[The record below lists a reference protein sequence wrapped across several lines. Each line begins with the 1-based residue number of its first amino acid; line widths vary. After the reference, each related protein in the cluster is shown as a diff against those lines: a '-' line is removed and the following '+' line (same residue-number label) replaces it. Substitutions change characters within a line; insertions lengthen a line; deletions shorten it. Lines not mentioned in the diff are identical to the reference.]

1 MLKIIS
7 FGLNVLFIIGLFW
20 LYHSWGDSK
29 EKIKKAEQDLSD
41 NKSNYANVIQKG
53 DSIDAVIKGFGIKE
67 TGYKNHID
75 SLEGVVV
82 HLQQENQNQKKA
94 VANLFQPDELVNEM
108 RLAFPELKTAPLGVA
123 RVPHPQTGF
132 LIRTFQVPIEFVSVF
147 ISDHREVDNFKK
159 QIAALGEMNLTYK
172 NFVELKDSIIVLKE
186 QKAEEYKKGLDYGL
200 KRYEDVMKEY
210 ISTLKEP
217 PKIEWPSVTSILAA
231 GAAGVA
237 VGVLINK

>member
-1 MLKIIS
+1 MLKISI
-7 FGLNVLFIIGLFW
+7 GLNMVFITLLAAMYI
-20 LYHSWGDSK
+20 YWGDSK
-29 EKIKKAEQDLSD
+29 EKIKKAEQDLAD
-41 NKSNYANVIQKG
+41 YKNNYATVIQKG
-53 DSIDAVIKGFGIKE
+53 DSIDVLIKGFGAKE
-67 TGYKNHID
+67 ISYKNHID
-75 SLEGVVV
+75 SLDEIVV
-82 HLQQENQNQKKA
+82 HLQQENQKQKS
-94 VANLFQPDELVNEM
+94 VIANLFQPDELVNEM
-108 RLAFPELKTAPLGVA
+108 RIAFPELKTAPIGVA

-172 NFVELKDSIIVLKE
+172 NFVDLKDSIIVLKE

-210 ISTLKEP
+210 INTLKEP

-237 VGVLINK
+237 VGVIINK

>member
-1 MLKIIS
+1 VLKIS
-7 FGLNVLFIIGLFW
+7 VGLNVLFIIGMFW
-20 LYHSWGDSK
+20 LNHSWGDSK
-29 EKIKKAEQDLSD
+29 KKIKEAEQNLSD
-41 NKSNYANVIQKG
+41 YKNNYASVIQKG
-53 DSIDAVIKGFGIKE
+53 DSLDSVIKDFGVKE
-67 TGYKNHID
+67 SGYKNHID

-82 HLQQENQNQKKA
+82 YLQQENKNQKLA
-94 VANLFQPDELVNEM
+94 AASLFQPDELVNEM
-108 RLAFPELKTAPLGVA
+108 RTAFPELKTAPIGVA
-123 RVPHPQTGF
+123 RVTHPETGF

-172 NFVELKDSIIVLKE
+172 IFVELKDSIIVLKE

-210 ISTLKEP
+210 IGTLKEP
-217 PKIEWPSVTSILAA
+217 PKIEWPSVTSIIAA

-237 VGVLINK
+237 VGALINK